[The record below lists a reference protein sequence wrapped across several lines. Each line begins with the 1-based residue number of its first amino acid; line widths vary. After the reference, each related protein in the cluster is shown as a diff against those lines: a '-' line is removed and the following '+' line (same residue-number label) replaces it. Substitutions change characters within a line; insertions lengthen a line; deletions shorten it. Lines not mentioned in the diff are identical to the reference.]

1 MNQKRYFIVSPTW
14 VDFLTLGSLWLACLG
29 LFLAYYAHL
38 SLAIVFMLMAM
49 FVDMFDGLLAR
60 RLKLESEF
68 GKQLDSFCDVFTYL
82 VLPLYILFQM
92 GMNDLLSLTILFIY
106 LVCGLLRL
114 SKFNLVGVIEAE
126 GSVYHLGLQ
135 VIWSHLFVV
144 LAFPIWLWLD
154 ETARYILI
162 PILLLM
168 SIFMISN
175 LRFPKPTRYLLQTF
189 IILFVTIFYFYLHLI
204 GVYTP

>member
-29 LFLAYYAHL
+29 LFLAYHAHL
-38 SLAIVFMLMAM
+38 SLAIVFMLLAM

-154 ETARYILI
+154 ETARYILS

-189 IILFVTIFYFYLHLI
+189 IILSVTIFYFYLDLI